1 MSNLN
6 LSVIISAVDR
16 ITQPVRQVIRTTESL
31 TNSVSSQSQEL
42 QKLGRLNKDIE
53 HFKKLKTANRE
64 TSKTL
69 AETREKA
76 SRLGRELANTAKP
89 SAKLRREFAQAR
101 KQVQRLE
108 AQQTSQRENL
118 TRLRGTLNQAG
129 VSTRNLGDEQR
140 RLQREAEQATAAI
153 AKQQQSLKN
162 LQSARENIS
171 RGMARASKAMV
182 VSTTAITGAF
192 VGLTMANKS
201 FAAQASQAAAVG
213 LDFST
218 YQSFGK
224 VVSDAGLEAESV
236 IDLVEEMNNKMGE
249 SAGIE
254 EMTAVTESLSILG
267 LAYEDIAS
275 LSPEKQFLAITKAAQ
290 GLGDAQQAASAVDML
305 MGGESAKII
314 GHLRQQGTSVDDLVA
329 SYKGMSVV
337 TKDGEAGAKAFNKGM
352 SSITFAV
359 GSAFQEISGLIGGAL
374 APALTEWP
382 KKIADFFNNN
392 RDQITQWA
400 DKAAAVFP
408 LVIEGIA
415 GLGKG
420 IYQLGSA
427 ANSVMQFFGGWENAA
442 LVVGAIMAGKFL
454 ASVITVA
461 SSVAT
466 LVTAMGGVGA
476 IMTSIGVGFK
486 ALGAAFMSNPIG
498 LVIGAIALAAGLI
511 VANWSSIGSWFSSLW
526 DGIKNTFSSGWDL
539 IRKIFSYSPI
549 RLIIRAW
556 SPMLDWISS
565 KVGWIGDA
573 LGSVKNFFGG
583 DDSEQKPAGTAQK
596 VGAAAAVSAALV
608 ATPAMATASQ
618 PVTNTDN
625 SSYQISIQQQPGED
639 AEALALKVMDKM
651 RQQKAGQ
658 IGGEMFDE

>member
-1 MSNLN
+1 
-6 LSVIISAVDR
+6 
-16 ITQPVRQVIRTTESL
+16 
-31 TNSVSSQSQEL
+31 
-42 QKLGRLNKDIE
+42 
-53 HFKKLKTANRE
+53 
-64 TSKTL
+64 
-69 AETREKA
+69 
-76 SRLGRELANTAKP
+76 
-89 SAKLRREFAQAR
+89 
-101 KQVQRLE
+101 
-108 AQQTSQRENL
+108 
-118 TRLRGTLNQAG
+118 
-129 VSTRNLGDEQR
+129 
-140 RLQREAEQATAAI
+140 
-153 AKQQQSLKN
+153 
-162 LQSARENIS
+162 
-171 RGMARASKAMV
+171 
-182 VSTTAITGAF
+182 
-192 VGLTMANKS
+192 
-201 FAAQASQAAAVG
+201 
-213 LDFST
+213 
-218 YQSFGK
+218 
-224 VVSDAGLEAESV
+224 
-236 IDLVEEMNNKMGE
+236 
-249 SAGIE
+249 
-254 EMTAVTESLSILG
+254 MTAVTESLGILG

-290 GLGDAQQAASAVDML
+290 GLGDAQQAASAIDML

-400 DKAAAVFP
+400 DKAAAVLP

-427 ANSVMQFFGGWENAA
+427 VNSVMQFFGGWENAA

-486 ALGAAFMSNPIG
+486 ALGVAFMSNPIG
-498 LVIGAIALAAGLI
+498 LVIGTIALAAGLI
-511 VANWSSIGSWFSSLW
+511 VANWSGIGNWFSLLW
-526 DGIKNTFSSGWDL
+526 DGIKNTFSNGWDL
-539 IRKIFSYSPI
+539 IRKIFSYSPMG
-549 RLIIRAW
+549 LVIRAW

-565 KVGWIGDA
+565 KVGWISDA
-573 LGSVKNFFGG
+573 LGGVKNFFGG
-583 DDSEQKPAGTAQK
+583 NDSEQKPAGTAKK

-639 AEALALKVMDKM
+639 ADALAQKVMDKM
-651 RQQKAGQ
+651 RQQKAGR